1 VNRNEILLKQ
11 TMANVFRIKPEDVT
25 EESTMDNLE
34 QWDSLKHL
42 NLVLALEQAFDVT
55 MSEEQALEIL
65 SYQLVKAVLSE
76 LGVRFSD
83 AK

>member
-1 VNRNEILLKQ
+1 MDRNEILLKQ
-11 TMANVFRIKPEDVT
+11 TMANAFRIKPEDVT
-25 EESTMDNLE
+25 EESSMDNLE

-55 MSEEQALEIL
+55 MSEEQTLEIL

>member
-1 VNRNEILLKQ
+1 MNRNEILLKQ

>member
-1 VNRNEILLKQ
+1 MNKNEILLKQ
-11 TMANVFRIKPEDVT
+11 TMANVFRISPEDVT
-25 EESTMDNLE
+25 EESSMDNLE

-42 NLVLALEQAFDVT
+42 YLVLALEQAFDVT
-55 MSEEQALEIL
+55 MSEEQTLEIL
-65 SYQLVKAVLSE
+65 SYQLVRVILSE